1 MPGAQCV
8 AGSVTEGLMENGTQL
23 CSAALILPTDKLSG
37 TDKPHQN
44 PAPGEVFLLIFS
56 HFLKKELRP

>member
-1 MPGAQCV
+1 MPEAQCV
-8 AGSVTEGLMENGTQL
+8 VGSVTEGLIENGTQL

-44 PAPGEVFLLIFS
+44 PAPQ
-56 HFLKKELRP
+56 